1 MVQPMVVL
9 MLWITYETSS
19 ILSKFSIA
27 YENCILYLLSSIVL
41 ALFYQINIIIIFHVL
56 ELYLN
61 FDYKGLLKKLLD
73 RVDNKK
79 TFWITD

>member
-1 MVQPMVVL
+1 
-9 MLWITYETSS
+9 MLWITYKTSS
-19 ILSKFSIA
+19 VLSNFAIA

-79 TFWITD
+79 TFWITDEDKINKDI